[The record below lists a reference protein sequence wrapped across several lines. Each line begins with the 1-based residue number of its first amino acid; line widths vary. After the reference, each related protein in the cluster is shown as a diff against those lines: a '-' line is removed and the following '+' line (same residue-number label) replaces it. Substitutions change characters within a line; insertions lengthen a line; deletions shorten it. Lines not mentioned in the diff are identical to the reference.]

1 MRSACGNPFTSG
13 QYPESE
19 PSADAPWQPLQ
30 YGAAVERAQ
39 GDRCLEAAAL
49 ASLVSRHP
57 VSPDALPDPAD
68 LAERVE
74 GRLASL
80 SLARP
85 AAHDASADDDPRAF
99 LWWLLRMAVPTYRRL
114 VEPSPAIDEE
124 LLRQLQELLEDRP
137 PEDASH
143 AQLHVDPA
151 STLRRAELV
160 RDRLPVGDGPVLAVG
175 DDDGVTLALALLGVR
190 GLAAVDIDPRLLD
203 WLGHAAARL
212 DATIDC
218 ERVDVFEAPVPRR
231 FRGSCAAVITDP
243 ARSFEDCEAFLQF
256 GGACLRADGTGRLA
270 WADHPDWNFE
280 YDLVVAALPELRL
293 RLVEVV
299 EDVHAYPLVGSWRPD
314 ARHKAEQ
321 LGVDAGWLEAL
332 LEGVKGWTHFHVL
345 ALDDQLSRDLD
356 QATAR

>member
-1 MRSACGNPFTSG
+1 M
-13 QYPESE
+13 
-19 PSADAPWQPLQ
+19 
-30 YGAAVERAQ
+30 
-39 GDRCLEAAAL
+39 
-49 ASLVSRHP
+49 
-57 VSPDALPDPAD
+57 SPDALPQPVD
-68 LAERVE
+68 LAARVD
-74 GRLASL
+74 RYIASL

-85 AAHDASADDDPRAF
+85 AAHDTSADDDPRVF

-114 VEPSPAIDEE
+114 VEPPPALDEGH
-124 LLRQLQELLEDRP
+124 LRQLEALLADRP
-137 PEDASH
+137 SEDATH

-151 STLRRAELV
+151 STLRRAALV
-160 RDRLPVGDGPVLAVG
+160 RDRLPAGDGPVLAVG

-203 WLGHAAARL
+203 WLGDAAARL
-212 DATIDC
+212 GATIDR

-231 FRGSCAAVITDP
+231 FRGTCSAVITDP

-280 YDLVVAALPELRL
+280 YGLVVAALPELRL

-314 ARHKAEQ
+314 PRQKAEE
-321 LGVDAGWLEAL
+321 LGVDAAWLEAL
-332 LEGVKGWTHFHVL
+332 LDRVKGWTHLHVL
-345 ALDDQLSRDLD
+345 ALDGEPG
-356 QATAR
+356 